1 MSKVKEFR
9 EGVFG
14 KADVRQYGMVFSLI
28 AIITLF
34 YFTTDGVVLNSVNLI
49 NVVAQ
54 YSYILILAIGMVMV
68 IIAGHIDLSV
78 GSVAAFT
85 GICVAK
91 AMADWGF
98 AWPLGI
104 VVGIAVGIAVG
115 AWQGFWVSRVMV
127 PAFIVTLAGM
137 LIFRGLNQV
146 IGQSATVPVPEGFK
160 VIGRGYIPQIGPN
173 LILGN
178 GTRIVN
184 TTTLVLG
191 MVAVLLVVWLEFR
204 KRAKARSVGDDVPPL
219 WATAI
224 RLVLLGG
231 VIMFFAF
238 KFSTGND
245 GTGFPIS
252 GVILLVLVFIYSF
265 IMRNT
270 TFGRHVY
277 AVGGNKRA
285 AALSGVSVQKV
296 NFLVI
301 ANMGMLA
308 SLAGMIYIARAG
320 ASGPQDGVGWELDAI
335 AAVFIGGAAVT
346 GGVGTVVGSMVGGLV
361 MAFLNNG
368 LSLMGVGQDWV
379 SVIKGLVLLAAVA
392 FDLLSKSQDR
402 PQILPNFMRRTKAH
416 VEVPA
421 AVGAIEEPTADIPA
435 K

>member
-1 MSKVKEFR
+1 MSKLKQFR

-28 AIITLF
+28 AIIALF
-34 YFTTDGVVLNSVNLI
+34 YVTTDGVVLNSANLI
-49 NVVAQ
+49 NVVSQ

-85 GICVAK
+85 GIMVATS
-91 AMADWGF
+91 MADWGIP
-98 AWPLGI
+98 WPLGI
-104 VVGIAVGIAVG
+104 VVGILVGIAVG

-160 VIGRGYIPQIGPN
+160 VIGRGYLPQIGPD
-173 LILGN
+173 LILAN

-191 MVAVLLVVWLEFR
+191 MVAVLLVIWLEFR
-204 KRAKARSVGDDVPPL
+204 KRAKAKSVGNEVPAM
-219 WATAI
+219 WATI
-224 RLVLLGG
+224 VKLVLLGF

-238 KFSTGND
+238 KFSTGNV
-245 GTGFPIS
+245 GTGFPVS
-252 GVILLVLVFIYSF
+252 GMILLALVFIYSF
-265 IMRNT
+265 IMGNT

-285 AALSGVSVQKV
+285 AALSGVNVQRV

-301 ANMGMLA
+301 ANMSMLA
-308 SLAGMIYIARAG
+308 ALAGMIYIARAG

-346 GGVGTVVGSMVGGLV
+346 GGVGTVIGSMVGGLV

-368 LSLMGVGQDWV
+368 LSLMGVDQSWV

-392 FDLLSKSQDR
+392 FDLISKSNDR
-402 PQILPNFMRRTKAH
+402 SQILPAFMRRSKKRTEEDT
-416 VEVPA
+416 VTQL
-421 AVGAIEEPTADIPA
+421 EEPNNPQLTQ
-435 K
+435 

>member
-1 MSKVKEFR
+1 MSKWKDLR
-9 EGVFG
+9 QGVFG
-14 KADVRQYGMVFSLI
+14 NADVRQYGMVFSLV

-34 YFTTDGVVLNSVNLI
+34 FFTTDGVVLSSVNLI
-49 NVVAQ
+49 NVVSQ

-85 GICVAK
+85 GIVVAK
-91 AMADWGF
+91 SMADWGF

-104 VVGIAVGIAVG
+104 LVGLLVGVLVG
-115 AWQGFWVSRVMV
+115 SWQGFWVSKIMV

-178 GTRIVN
+178 GTKIVN
-184 TTTLVLG
+184 TPTLVLG
-191 MVAVLLVVWLEFR
+191 LVAVLGIAWMEFR
-204 KRAKARSVGDDVPPL
+204 KRAKAKSVGDEVSPL
-219 WATAI
+219 WTAWVKI
-224 RLVLLGG
+224 ILLGL

-238 KFSTGND
+238 KFATGNK
-245 GTGFPIS
+245 GTGFPVS
-252 GVILLVLVFIYSF
+252 GVILLALVILYSF

-285 AALSGVSVQKV
+285 AALSGVNVPRV
-296 NFLVI
+296 NFMVM
-301 ANMGMLA
+301 ANMSLLA
-308 SLAGMIYIARAG
+308 ALAGMIYIARAG
-320 ASGPQDGVGWELDAI
+320 ASGPQDGVSWELDAI

-346 GGVGTVVGSMVGGLV
+346 GGVGTVVGSMIGGLV

-379 SVIKGLVLLAAVA
+379 SVIKGLVLLVAVA
-392 FDLLSKSQDR
+392 FDLLSKQQGGLSIPWFRR
-402 PQILPNFMRRTKAH
+402 PKKHLEQAELGTPERPDP
-416 VEVPA
+416 VEA
-421 AVGAIEEPTADIPA
+421 LTS
-435 K
+435 

>member
-1 MSKVKEFR
+1 MSKVKQFR

-91 AMADWGF
+91 SMADWGIP
-98 AWPLGI
+98 WPL
-104 VVGIAVGIAVG
+104 GIAVGIGVGILVG

-146 IGQSATVPVPEGFK
+146 LGQSATVPVPEGFK
-160 VIGRGYIPQIGPN
+160 IIGRGYIPQIGPN

-191 MVAVLLVVWLEFR
+191 MLAVLWVVWLEFR

-285 AALSGVSVQKV
+285 AALSGVSVQRV

-402 PQILPNFMRRTKAH
+402 PQILPNFMRRRKQH
-416 VEVPA
+416 VEVA
-421 AVGAIEEPTADIPA
+421 ASIGAVEDIPA
-435 K
+435 EPVGS

>member
-9 EGVFG
+9 QGVFG
-14 KADVRQYGMVFSLI
+14 NADVRQYGMVFSLI
-28 AIITLF
+28 AIIALF
-34 YFTTDGVVLNSVNLI
+34 YFTTDGVVLSSVNLV
-49 NVVAQ
+49 NVVSQ

-78 GSVAAFT
+78 GSVAAFV
-85 GICVAK
+85 GIVVAK
-91 AMADWGF
+91 TMSDWGI
-98 AWPLGI
+98 AWPVGI
-104 VVGIAVGIAVG
+104 VVGLVAGILVGM
-115 AWQGFWVSRVMV
+115 WQGFWVSRVMV

-146 IGQSATVPVPEGFK
+146 IGQSQTVPVPEGFK
-160 VIGRGYIPQIGPN
+160 VIGRGYLPQVGPN
-173 LILGN
+173 LILSN

-191 MVAVLLVVWLEFR
+191 IVAVLGLVWLEFR
-204 KRAKARSVGDDVPPL
+204 KRAKAKSVGDELAPL
-219 WATAI
+219 WATI
-224 RLVLLGG
+224 VKLVLLGL

-238 KFSTGND
+238 KFATGNE
-245 GTGFPIS
+245 GTGFPVS
-252 GVILLVLVFIYSF
+252 GLILLALIFVYSF
-265 IMRNT
+265 IMGNT
-270 TFGRHVY
+270 TFGRHIY

-285 AALSGVSVQKV
+285 AALSGVNVPRV

-301 ANMGMLA
+301 ANMSLLA
-308 SLAGMIYIARAG
+308 ALAGMMYIARAG

-346 GGVGTVVGSMVGGLV
+346 GGVGTVIGSMIGGLV

-368 LSLMGVGQDWV
+368 LSLMGVEQSWV

-392 FDLLSKSQDR
+392 FDLLSKQQDR
-402 PQILPNFMRRTKAH
+402 PPLFPSLGRKKHKAAEH
-416 VEVPA
+416 STSETATTA
-421 AVGAIEEPTADIPA
+421 AAA

>member
-1 MSKVKEFR
+1 MSKLRQFR

-28 AIITLF
+28 AIIALF
-34 YFTTDGVVLNSVNLI
+34 YVTTDGVVLNSANLI
-49 NVVAQ
+49 NVVSQ

-85 GICVAK
+85 GIMVATS
-91 AMADWGF
+91 MADWGF

-104 VVGIAVGIAVG
+104 VVGILVGMAVG

-160 VIGRGYIPQIGPN
+160 VIGRGYLPQIGPD
-173 LILGN
+173 LILAN

-204 KRAKARSVGDDVPPL
+204 KRAKAKSVGSEVPAM
-219 WATAI
+219 WATI
-224 RLVLLGG
+224 VKLVLLGF

-238 KFSTGND
+238 KFSTGNA
-245 GTGFPIS
+245 GTGFPVS
-252 GVILLVLVFIYSF
+252 GMILLALVFIYSF
-265 IMRNT
+265 IMGNT

-285 AALSGVSVQKV
+285 AALSGVNVQRV

-301 ANMGMLA
+301 ANMSMLA
-308 SLAGMIYIARAG
+308 ALAGMIYIARAG

-346 GGVGTVVGSMVGGLV
+346 GGVGTVIGSMVGGLV

-368 LSLMGVGQDWV
+368 LSLMGVDQSWV

-392 FDLLSKSQDR
+392 FDLISKSNDR
-402 PQILPNFMRRTKAH
+402 SQILPTFMRRSKKRTEQETSTQLA
-416 VEVPA
+416 
-421 AVGAIEEPTADIPA
+421 EPNNPQLAQ
-435 K
+435 